1 MPEAIDL
8 YAEALALEPTLL
20 PAHQALERLYERIGA
35 HEALAGLLESDLAT
49 TSDAEERVAVLFRLA
64 RLHED
69 QLGDLE
75 AAAGACER
83 ILALAPDHLVA
94 LRALAALR
102 ERACRFDEVV
112 ALHDR
117 LASITSDSRK
127 AIARLYARAGRWTD
141 LVAMCRAEAEASF
154 STESAAA
161 LHFRVGEILEQRLG
175 QEGEAIAAHREVLTL
190 SPSHVGALR
199 ALARLYR
206 AHGEW
211 ESLVE
216 VLTADAAARAAPD
229 RKAALLGE
237 VAEIL
242 ETRLGDLDRAA
253 EVHAEVLRAAA
264 GSGPSLRALDRI
276 LSARGRWAELA
287 SLRRAH
293 ADHERGPARVASLLR
308 AAALLADRAGDAA
321 GAEEAC
327 RAALAE
333 APGHAGA
340 LLLLSRVAKAQAEA
354 REALAA
360 RAAEP
365 RDAAQLLVAAALDR
379 VAEGGDGAADL
390 ARAAALA
397 PSDPVAGPL
406 AEAAL
411 RRSGDHGALAELLAA
426 RRAAEPGAPWRALWA
441 QQEGEA
447 WEDAGDAGR
456 ARIAYE
462 ESLRLAPGAL
472 PALRGLRRVHA
483 RTGAWREVREQ
494 LQVEGASLRDPAL
507 AAAAFAEAG
516 ELALS
521 LLGEPAGAAAD
532 WRRGVER
539 DPLDAA
545 LADRL
550 AGLLQQSG
558 SDAELCEL
566 RELRARA
573 ETDPGRAA
581 DAWMAAA
588 RVAIEKL
595 SDRDRAL
602 ADLDRALAARPASA
616 PALLLRGRLLAEAGR
631 PADGACDLSAC
642 LALAG
647 DPAIAAPVHLEL
659 AALYEGP
666 LRDAPRAMSHLNAVL
681 AAAPEHAE
689 ALARLALVHR
699 DARNWPAAADALR
712 RLVALPSLAPDALRR
727 HLLELADVRVEG
739 FDDRAA
745 AMELCRRALELVPD
759 DAAALERLA
768 RLEEGAGDHAGVI
781 SALDA
786 VAAAAPAGAER
797 ARAYL
802 RSARVLAGAL
812 GDTRRAVAELR
823 RALEADPGSV
833 EARIA
838 LADLYATTD
847 PALAVEEH
855 RRFLAEDP
863 ARIESWRALYH
874 LFHDGRAH
882 DRAFVVAGVLRFL
895 MASDPASD
903 GAYYAHNALQA
914 PSSSSQALAPGE
926 WLSLRHPDDRGRLS
940 EILSLVGDALA
951 EAVEL
956 PVPTREKLKG
966 AQPLSRLVAELCRN
980 VAIAAFPVRHAG
992 DGAELWLEPGD
1003 PPAVR
1008 AGADLARR
1016 HSVPEQR
1023 FLLAR
1028 AAARLRAR
1036 SGLAARLEPGA
1047 LGDLM
1052 GAVVRQVEPDSAA
1065 LGNPSDALVR
1075 AVARALP
1082 RRIRKALD
1090 EPVRA
1095 LVRAGPQDVAGWR
1108 AALGAT
1114 ADRVGLLLDVPA
1126 ALGLLLREG
1135 GATAPDAAGVA
1146 AAVRASPGLG
1156 QLLCFTASEEHL
1168 RLRQRLHLAI
1178 A

>member
-1 MPEAIDL
+1 MLDALARLHEARGDWDATAEALRARAAAASTDDDPAELVLGQLRLAEICEERLGRPDEAAASYHTVLSIDPGHRGALAALGRLHARASDWGRLLETFLAERAAAPDARERAHRCFKAAEVLEERLGRVPEAIDL

-102 ERACRFDEVV
+102 ERAGRFDEVV

-127 AIARLYARAGRWTD
+127 AIALLQRSAEVQEEQLGDDAAAAATHERVLRLDPTHLPALRALGRLYARAGRWTD

-426 RRAAEPGAPWRALWA
+426 RRAAEPGAPSRALWA

-456 ARIAYE
+456 ARTAYE

-516 ELALS
+516 ELAL
-521 LLGEPAGAAAD
+521 
-532 WRRGVER
+532 
-539 DPLDAA
+539 
-545 LADRL
+545 
-550 AGLLQQSG
+550 
-558 SDAELCEL
+558 
-566 RELRARA
+566 
-573 ETDPGRAA
+573 
-581 DAWMAAA
+581 
-588 RVAIEKL
+588 
-595 SDRDRAL
+595 
-602 ADLDRALAARPASA
+602 
-616 PALLLRGRLLAEAGR
+616 
-631 PADGACDLSAC
+631 
-642 LALAG
+642 
-647 DPAIAAPVHLEL
+647 
-659 AALYEGP
+659 
-666 LRDAPRAMSHLNAVL
+666 
-681 AAAPEHAE
+681 
-689 ALARLALVHR
+689 
-699 DARNWPAAADALR
+699 
-712 RLVALPSLAPDALRR
+712 
-727 HLLELADVRVEG
+727 
-739 FDDRAA
+739 
-745 AMELCRRALELVPD
+745 
-759 DAAALERLA
+759 
-768 RLEEGAGDHAGVI
+768 
-781 SALDA
+781 
-786 VAAAAPAGAER
+786 
-797 ARAYL
+797 
-802 RSARVLAGAL
+802 
-812 GDTRRAVAELR
+812 
-823 RALEADPGSV
+823 
-833 EARIA
+833 
-838 LADLYATTD
+838 
-847 PALAVEEH
+847 
-855 RRFLAEDP
+855 
-863 ARIESWRALYH
+863 
-874 LFHDGRAH
+874 
-882 DRAFVVAGVLRFL
+882 
-895 MASDPASD
+895 
-903 GAYYAHNALQA
+903 
-914 PSSSSQALAPGE
+914 
-926 WLSLRHPDDRGRLS
+926 
-940 EILSLVGDALA
+940 
-951 EAVEL
+951 
-956 PVPTREKLKG
+956 
-966 AQPLSRLVAELCRN
+966 
-980 VAIAAFPVRHAG
+980 
-992 DGAELWLEPGD
+992 
-1003 PPAVR
+1003 
-1008 AGADLARR
+1008 
-1016 HSVPEQR
+1016 
-1023 FLLAR
+1023 
-1028 AAARLRAR
+1028 
-1036 SGLAARLEPGA
+1036 
-1047 LGDLM
+1047 
-1052 GAVVRQVEPDSAA
+1052 
-1065 LGNPSDALVR
+1065 
-1075 AVARALP
+1075 
-1082 RRIRKALD
+1082 
-1090 EPVRA
+1090 
-1095 LVRAGPQDVAGWR
+1095 
-1108 AALGAT
+1108 
-1114 ADRVGLLLDVPA
+1114 
-1126 ALGLLLREG
+1126 
-1135 GATAPDAAGVA
+1135 
-1146 AAVRASPGLG
+1146 
-1156 QLLCFTASEEHL
+1156 
-1168 RLRQRLHLAI
+1168 
-1178 A
+1178 